1 MSKYITE
8 NIEDFLTPMIWN
20 MDEHIFGR
28 MFSFIMNIDPD
39 ILDTGQ
45 LQTAMDIIQDME
57 SQDDIDES
65 ILKSKKS
72 KMSHNRYSKKYA
84 RLNKEKIK
92 KKKKKFDNAM
102 KNKKKIMKASDRTAT
117 GRNDTRYNTRGHT
130 N

>member
-1 MSKYITE
+1 
-8 NIEDFLTPMIWN
+8 
-20 MDEHIFGR
+20 
-28 MFSFIMNIDPD
+28 
-39 ILDTGQ
+39 
-45 LQTAMDIIQDME
+45 
-57 SQDDIDES
+57 
-65 ILKSKKS
+65 
-72 KMSHNRYSKKYA
+72 MSHNRYSKKYA